1 MSTCARP
8 VEEADLADLLALE
21 LVDATRELD
30 ERLKSYV
37 VERVVTGEGLPW
49 LRPKS
54 PKAKTAGLPDVDA
67 IAIAIGVDPGVLT
80 RRKVGPDSEGQTT
93 VRRFLVRAGERIGY
107 AFRGNAAM
115 GRSASRSM
123 GTPPPKEVA
132 ETHWATTAELRK
144 RPVYGLD
151 AAEDSRLKSY
161 LEGQRIAS
169 RPLPA
174 EERVYKSG
182 RNKDPA
188 NAADVHKRV
197 VDYDAI
203 AAATSIVAGKL
214 QKTEVGRR
222 RETHIAPTRLI
233 NIYRD
238 GLGLDLAQARE
249 TSAEV
254 LTQRAAIA
262 AADAPTFA
270 DLLELA
276 SGPVIPDDKT
286 SYNRFHKYKS
296 QLEKW
301 LSYFHVKITDTV
313 NQELI
318 DSLENSVSRIIE
330 AFELSPASAK
340 SFRMVMRTLARA
352 HAENI
357 GTWSSNE
364 VEFSRTI
371 RAKMAARDLTLKR
384 LIERVRATIG
394 PQADDRKIGERLRSW
409 IADGRSP
416 MPNSN
421 TNEVILSALEDVL
434 DEPRGGL
441 ARLVRRRSPRM
452 MSRGV
457 HWKQKEYLPTIS
469 SWISWYSIFLPADF
483 DKRAEEDQ
491 IEVMEWINA
500 NILQQAT
507 EYGAWRRRQVGS
519 WVLRPDRQAVGEELP
534 PELCAGDQL
543 VEEVGEL
550 IDFKTRPMPPPGMER
565 KDAWTTGGLSGSR
578 PWLRMI
584 ATWLASS
591 VIPNPFQTD
600 PFGDGHPALG
610 LGPKA
615 SLAFIVVPDA
625 TLPLLD
631 VLATRRVEPD
641 AQPFYTGAELN
652 ICVFMQSLLGESG
665 WLRQRPDLVE
675 RLEPVPRHLSAS
687 TITDIRADWEKACDK
702 AYDAYLKRR
711 RRIQGLAKGRT
722 PVRTGK
728 HRDPFMP
735 ILPVLNDPAPLVR
748 YRQILDE
755 MLRYR
760 PSTTDTPIRHAHF
773 LRERLLFDI
782 ATQTH
787 LRQRQ
792 LRELMFTAK
801 GERPTPDGE
810 LINRRMIE
818 LRYGVNPEVFESE
831 QPGWYIRAS
840 TKSFKNAGSHVYGDW
855 QWVDFPLVD
864 QHDLYADLEA
874 YLQHSRRV
882 LIGEDAETDRTL
894 FVNWNRGR
902 DETPA
907 DRRKTGYGF
916 TEGGLRKVWSDIIRR
931 FGIYNPY
938 TGRGVIPGLMPHGP
952 NAVRDV
958 VATHIIKETG
968 TKEDAASAILDD
980 PATLDRHYVR
990 FGPQDR
996 RRRAQSSLKK
1006 ALSGKSE

>member
-1 MSTCARP
+1 M
-8 VEEADLADLLALE
+8 
-21 LVDATRELD
+21 
-30 ERLKSYV
+30 
-37 VERVVTGEGLPW
+37 
-49 LRPKS
+49 
-54 PKAKTAGLPDVDA
+54 
-67 IAIAIGVDPGVLT
+67 
-80 RRKVGPDSEGQTT
+80 
-93 VRRFLVRAGERIGY
+93 
-107 AFRGNAAM
+107 
-115 GRSASRSM
+115 
-123 GTPPPKEVA
+123 
-132 ETHWATTAELRK
+132 
-144 RPVYGLD
+144 
-151 AAEDSRLKSY
+151 
-161 LEGQRIAS
+161 
-169 RPLPA
+169 PA

-182 RNKDPA
+182 RNKDRA

-214 QKTEVGRR
+214 QRTDVGRR

-249 TSAEV
+249 TAAEV
-254 LTQRAAIA
+254 LTQKAAIA
-262 AADAPTFA
+262 AADTPTFA

-276 SGPVIPDDKT
+276 SGPVIPDDKK

-301 LSYFHVKITDTV
+301 LSYFNIQIIDKV

-318 DSLENSVSRIIE
+318 DSLENSISQIIDD
-330 AFELSPASAK
+330 FELSPASAK

-357 GTWSSNE
+357 GTWSSDE

-371 RAKMAARDLTLKR
+371 RAKMAARDLTLKS

-394 PQADDRKIGERLRSW
+394 AQADDRKVGDRLRSW
-409 IADGRSP
+409 ITEGRSP
-416 MPNSN
+416 MVNSS

-441 ARLVRRRSPRM
+441 AKLVRRRSPRM

-457 HWKQKEYLPTIS
+457 HWKQQEYLPIIP
-469 SWISWYSIFLPADF
+469 SWISWYSSFLPTDF
-483 DKRAEEDQ
+483 DKREEEDQ

-500 NILQQAT
+500 NILRQAT
-507 EYGAWRRRQVGS
+507 EYGAWRRRQVAG
-519 WVLRPDRQAVGEELP
+519 WVLRPDRQAVGEEVA
-534 PELCAGDQL
+534 PELCANDQL
-543 VEEVGEL
+543 VEEAGEL
-550 IDFKTRPMPPPGMER
+550 IEFKTRPMPPPGMDR
-565 KDAWTTGGLSGSR
+565 KDPWTAGGLSGAR

-584 ATWLASS
+584 ATWLASP
-591 VIPNPFQTD
+591 VIPNPFQAD
-600 PFGDGHPALG
+600 PFGDGHRALG

-631 VLATRRVEPD
+631 VLAARRVEPD

-652 ICVFMQSLLGESG
+652 ICVFMQSLLGDSG
-665 WLRQRPDLVE
+665 WLRQRPNLVE
-675 RLEPVPRHLSAS
+675 RLEPIPRHLSAS

-711 RRIQGLAKGRT
+711 RAIQSLAKGRNSA
-722 PVRTGK
+722 RTGK
-728 HRDPFMP
+728 HRDPFLP
-735 ILPVLNDPAPLVR
+735 ILPVLNDPEPLVR
-748 YRQILDE
+748 YRQILGE

-792 LRELMFTAK
+792 LRELMFTPK

-810 LINRRMIE
+810 MIDRRMIE
-818 LRYGVNPEVFESE
+818 VRYGVNTEVFESD
-831 QPGWYIRAS
+831 QPGWYIRA
-840 TKSFKNAGSHVYGDW
+840 TAKSFKNAGSKVFGDW

-864 QHDLYADLEA
+864 EHDLYADIEA
-874 YLQHSRRV
+874 YLQRARRT
-882 LIGEDAETDRTL
+882 LIGDDADTDRTV

-902 DETPA
+902 EGTPA
-907 DRRKTGYGF
+907 DRRKSGYGF

-958 VATHIIKETG
+958 VATHIIKVTG
-968 TKEDAASAILDD
+968 TREDAASAILDD
-980 PATLDRHYVR
+980 PATLDRHYLR

-1006 ALSGKSE
+1006 AISGKSV